1 MVTASGQLTSGSMP
15 EKRYLVTPGPTPVPP
30 EVLAAT
36 AQPMIHHRSA
46 DFRGTFTRVLDRMRA
61 VYRTENDVLLFT
73 SAGTAAMESAV
84 ANLCSP
90 RDRVLIVSHG
100 YFGERWAE
108 IAERYG
114 LDVEH
119 MRYEWGELPNADEVG
134 LRLEEIGGVK
144 VVYLTHSDT
153 STGGVADVQATAERI
168 AGSGALVAVD
178 AISSLAA
185 VPLETDEWGLD
196 VVLTS
201 SHKALMC
208 PAGLAFAATSPAAL
222 EATERASLPRYYMDW
237 QRAIRAQAKG
247 ETPFSTAISLVRGLD
262 VALDMILADGLDTAH
277 ERHVRL
283 GRAARAGVK
292 AMGLELFSPDD
303 DSSVVV
309 TAIRMPEDVD
319 GQAIVSSMREASGV
333 TIIGGQ
339 GPLRGKIVRFG
350 HIGYVDVNDVAA
362 ALSALERALVEV
374 GADVERGTAVP
385 AALEAH
391 AEPVAV

>member
-1 MVTASGQLTSGSMP
+1 MP

-36 AQPMIHHRSA
+36 ALPMIHHRSA
-46 DFRGTFTRVLDRMRA
+46 DFRETLARVLERLA
-61 VYRTENDVLLFT
+61 EVYRTENDVLLFT

-90 RDRVLIVSHG
+90 GDRVLVVSHG
-100 YFGERWAE
+100 YFGERWAA
-108 IAERYG
+108 IAQGYG
-114 LDVEH
+114 LEVDH
-119 MRYEWGELPNADEVG
+119 LRYEWGETPSPDEVG
-134 LRLEEIGGVK
+134 ARLEELGGARA
-144 VVYLTHSDT
+144 VYLTHSDT
-153 STGGVADVQATAERI
+153 STGAVADVQATAARI
-168 AGSGALVAVD
+168 AGSDALVAVD

-185 VPLETDEWGLD
+185 VPLETDDWGLD

-208 PAGLAFAATSPAAL
+208 PAGLAFATISPAAL
-222 EATERASLPRYYMDW
+222 RATEDASCPRYYMDW
-237 QRAIRAQAKG
+237 RTAVAAQAGG

-262 VALDMILADGLDTAH
+262 VALAMILEDGLEAAH
-277 ERHVRL
+277 ERHLRL

-292 AMGLELFSPDD
+292 AMGLELFSPDED
-303 DSSVVV
+303 RSAVV
-309 TAIRMPEDVD
+309 TAIRMPADVD
-319 GQAIVSSMREASGV
+319 GQAIVASMRERSGV
-333 TIIGGQ
+333 TVIGGQ

-350 HIGYVDVNDVAA
+350 HIGYVDVSDVAA
-362 ALSALERALVEV
+362 ALNALERALVEV

>member
-1 MVTASGQLTSGSMP
+1 MP
-15 EKRYLVTPGPTPVPP
+15 AKRYLVTPGPTPVPP

-36 AQPMIHHRSA
+36 ALPMIHHRSA

-61 VYRTENDVLLFT
+61 VYRTDNDVLLFT

-119 MRYEWGELPNADEVG
+119 MRHEWGELPNADEVG
-134 LRLEEIGGVK
+134 SRLEEIGGAK

-208 PAGLAFAATSPAAL
+208 PAGLAFAAISPAAL

-237 QRAIRAQAKG
+237 QRAIGARAKG

-262 VALDMILADGLDTAH
+262 VALDMILADGLETAH

-292 AMGLELFSPDD
+292 AMGLELFSPDED
-303 DSSVVV
+303 RSAVV
-309 TAIRMPEDVD
+309 TAIRMPADVD
-319 GQAIVSSMREASGV
+319 GQAIVASMRERSGV
-333 TIIGGQ
+333 TVIGGQ

-350 HIGYVDVNDVAA
+350 HIGYVDVSDVAA

>member
-1 MVTASGQLTSGSMP
+1 MP

-36 AQPMIHHRSA
+36 ALPMIHHRSA
-46 DFRGTFTRVLDRMRA
+46 DFRETFTRVLDRLQT
-61 VYRTENDVLLFT
+61 VYGTENDVLLFT

-84 ANLCSP
+84 ANVCSP
-90 RDRVLIVSHG
+90 GDRVLVVSHG
-100 YFGERWAE
+100 YFGERWAA
-108 IAERYG
+108 IAQGYG
-114 LDVEH
+114 LDVDH
-119 MRYEWGELPNADEVG
+119 VRYEWGELPDAEEVG
-134 LRLEEIGGVK
+134 SRLEEIGGAK

-153 STGGVADVQATAERI
+153 STGGVADVQATAGRI

-196 VVLTS
+196 IVLTS

-208 PAGLAFAATSPAAL
+208 PAGLAFAAISPAAL
-222 EATERASLPRYYMDW
+222 DATHDASLPRYYMDW
-237 QRAIRAQAKG
+237 QRAIEAQAKG

-262 VALDMILADGLDTAH
+262 VALELILGEGLAAAH

-283 GRAARAGVK
+283 GRASRAGVK
-292 AMGLELFSPDD
+292 AMGLELFSPDA
-303 DSSVVV
+303 DSAAVV

-319 GQAIVSSMREASGV
+319 GQAIVASMLEQSGV

-350 HIGYVDVNDVAA
+350 HIGYVDVHDVAA
-362 ALSALERALVEV
+362 ALAALERALVDA
-374 GADVERGTAVP
+374 GADVERGTAIP
-385 AALEAH
+385 AALDAY
-391 AEPVAV
+391 AEPLVV

>member
-1 MVTASGQLTSGSMP
+1 MP

-36 AQPMIHHRSA
+36 AQPMIHHRSS
-46 DFRGTFTRVLDRMRA
+46 DFRGTFTRVIERLQA

-84 ANLCSP
+84 ANVCSP
-90 RDRVLIVSHG
+90 GDRVLVVSHG
-100 YFGERWAE
+100 YFGERWAA
-108 IAERYG
+108 IAQRYG
-114 LDVEH
+114 LDVDH
-119 MRYEWGELPNADEVG
+119 LRYEWGELPSPDEVG
-134 LRLEEIGGVK
+134 ARLEEIRGAK

-153 STGGVADVQATAERI
+153 STGGVADVEATAERL

-185 VPLETDEWGLD
+185 VPLETDDWGLD
-196 VVLTS
+196 IVLTS

-208 PAGLAFAATSPAAL
+208 PAGLAFAAISPAAL
-222 EATERASLPRYYMDW
+222 EATETASLPRYYMDW
-237 QRAIRAQAKG
+237 QRAVAAQALG

-262 VALDMILADGLDTAH
+262 VALDLILADGLAAAQ
-277 ERHVRL
+277 ERHLRL
-283 GRAARAGVK
+283 GRAARSGVK
-292 AMGLELFSPDD
+292 AMGLELFSPDA
-303 DSSVVV
+303 DSSAVV
-309 TAIRMPEDVD
+309 TAIRMPAEID
-319 GQAIVSSMREASGV
+319 GQAIVASMRERSGV

-339 GPLRGKIVRFG
+339 GAQRGKIVRFG
-350 HIGYVDVNDVAA
+350 HIGYVDVQDIAA
-362 ALSALERALVEV
+362 ALAALERALVEA

-391 AEPVAV
+391 AEPVVA

>member
-1 MVTASGQLTSGSMP
+1 MP

-36 AQPMIHHRSA
+36 ALPMIHHRAA
-46 DFRGTFTRVLDRMRA
+46 DFRETLGRVLERLQA
-61 VYRTENDVLLFT
+61 VYRTGNDILLFT

-90 RDRVLIVSHG
+90 GDRVLVVSHG
-100 YFGERWAE
+100 HFGERWAS
-108 IAERYG
+108 IAQGYG
-114 LDVEH
+114 LDVDH
-119 MRYEWGELPNADEVG
+119 LRYEWGEIPSPDEVG
-134 LRLEEIGGVK
+134 ARLEEIGGAK

-153 STGGVADVQATAERI
+153 STGGVADVQATAARI

-208 PAGLAFAATSPAAL
+208 PAGLAFAAISPAAL
-222 EATERASLPRYYMDW
+222 AATESASCPRYYMDW
-237 QRAIRAQAKG
+237 QRAVVAQAGG

-262 VALDMILADGLDTAH
+262 VALEMILEEGLATVH
-277 ERHVRL
+277 ERHLRL

-303 DSSVVV
+303 DRSAVV
-309 TAIRMPEDVD
+309 TASHMPGDVD
-319 GQAIVSSMREASGV
+319 GQAIVASMLEESGV
-333 TIIGGQ
+333 TVIGGQ
-339 GPLRGKIVRFG
+339 GQLRGKIVRFG
-350 HIGYVDVNDVAA
+350 HIGYVDVNDIAA
-362 ALSALERALVEV
+362 ALAALERALVQA

-391 AEPVAV
+391 AEPVAA